1 MPNDR
6 FDIYVRWAYLV
17 AIAVSLF
24 TGIGNMPMWGRF
36 FVADIP
42 GFGWSGNFFVNM
54 YVHYLSGALLLT
66 ISSYYIF
73 LYSQRSDKRIKISA
87 PGVVRGALLGLVL
100 ISGLLSAIK
109 NLAFVDLPLTGLMA
123 LVFLHLGSAMAF
135 IFFAL
140 VFWLRKKPW
149 MITS

>member
-6 FDIYVRWAYLV
+6 FDIYVRWAYRL

-42 GFGWSGNFFVNM
+42 GFGWSGNFFINM